1 MTCAETLSLPEG
13 LHQNDRLARKW
24 ANAGLVRFHLQ
35 KKEEMAFTPCALSED
50 RTHPQAAV
58 ADPLPLPHEAQQLL
72 WDGIFFDRSDWVEL
86 ALFQGVSPDV
96 EYEPGITAIFAAAH
110 LNRTYSVQLFARYG
124 ASYYYSHRWDGGPA
138 GEIDLDFVDYY
149 EPMDCAIQHRNF
161 EMMRVLRTLPVM
173 QGWEPR
179 CDDRPCDRGWD
190 WATQLAEKGDFTI
203 LSALVQAD
211 LLTGNSD
218 PRLASWCTE
227 RALEIA
233 KAIKA
238 LTHDKRARLATPP
251 RIKLLSSNLL
261 RNKYGCKELPGA
273 IVRIALQCDP
283 YLRLP
288 HSGESADLHWQDALP
303 RYYAPG
309 SYYSRVRFSDTMMV
323 ELCHIYDPEYD
334 QPSYTLSNAIVYVAA
349 SSVELDQFAQT
360 RSPPEMVA
368 RFIKALVARDSNEVG
383 ALLRRGV
390 QLDFPWREHENVLRF
405 IQECMKDEGLAA
417 VIAEAAEVGLASGL
431 RSDHANEVNSDSVGH
446 GE

>member
-1 MTCAETLSLPEG
+1 
-13 LHQNDRLARKW
+13 
-24 ANAGLVRFHLQ
+24 
-35 KKEEMAFTPCALSED
+35 MAFTPCVFSD
-50 RTHPQAAV
+50 GRTHSQAAV
-58 ADPLPLPHEAQQLL
+58 ADPLPLPHEAQQRL

-86 ALFQGVSPDV
+86 ALSQGVSPDV

-110 LNRTYSVQLFARYG
+110 LNRTYSVQLLARYG
-124 ASYYYSHRWDGGPA
+124 AAYYYSHQWDGRPA
-138 GEIDLDFVDYY
+138 DEIDLDFVDYY
-149 EPMDCAIQHRNF
+149 EPMDCAIEHRNF

-173 QGWEPR
+173 RGWVSR
-179 CDDRPCDRGWD
+179 CDERPCDRGWD
-190 WATQLAEKGDFTI
+190 WATQLAEKGDFTV
-203 LSALVQAD
+203 LSTLIQAD
-211 LLTGNSD
+211 LLIGNSD
-218 PRLASWCTE
+218 PRLASWCAE

-238 LTHDKRARLATPP
+238 LTHDKWAKLATPP

-261 RNKYGCKELPGA
+261 HNKYGCKEVPGT

-288 HSGESADLHWQDALP
+288 RSEGSADLHWQNALP
-303 RYYAPG
+303 RYHAPG
-309 SYYSRVRFSDTMMV
+309 SYYRRVTFSDTMMV

-349 SSVELDQFAQT
+349 SSEDLDQFAQT

-368 RFIKALVARDSNEVG
+368 KFINALVARDSVEAG

-390 QLDFPWREHENVLRF
+390 QLDFPWREHDNALRF
-405 IQECMKDEGLAA
+405 IQDCLKDEGLAA
-417 VIAEAAEVGLASGL
+417 VIAEAGEVGFASSP
-431 RSDHANEVNSDSVGH
+431 RSNRANKVNSESVGQ